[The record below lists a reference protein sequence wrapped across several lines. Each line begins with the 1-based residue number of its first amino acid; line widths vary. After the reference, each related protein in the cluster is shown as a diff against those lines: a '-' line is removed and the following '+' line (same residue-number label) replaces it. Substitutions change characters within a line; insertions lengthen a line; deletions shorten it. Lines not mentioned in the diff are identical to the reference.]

1 MTNLIRALAL
11 APALAAGL
19 ALAAAPASASGLPF
33 SSAGE
38 VQPNGTIGYGTG
50 FTAQHNGTG
59 LYTITYPTST
69 GFTSLP
75 VVVASPF
82 GLNGHE
88 TTAVI
93 SSISGSN
100 GGVVFTVNIYDI
112 VGKKAALED
121 NAFMFLLMES

>member
-1 MTNLIRALAL
+1 MIKLIRALAL

-38 VQPNGTIGYGTG
+38 IQSNGTVGYGTG
-50 FTAQHNGTG
+50 FTVQRTGRG

-82 GLNGHE
+82 GLDGYS

-93 SSISGSN
+93 SSISGAN

-112 VGKKAALED
+112 VGKKPVLKD
-121 NAFMFLLMES
+121 NAFMFELMES